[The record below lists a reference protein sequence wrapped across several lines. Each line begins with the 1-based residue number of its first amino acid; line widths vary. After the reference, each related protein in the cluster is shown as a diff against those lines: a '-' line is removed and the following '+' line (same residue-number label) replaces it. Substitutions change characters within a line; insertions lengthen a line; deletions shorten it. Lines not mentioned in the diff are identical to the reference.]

1 MADNLPKIPYTL
13 QNIRDLKFYSV
24 YNLQPLQSYSLRDFN
39 SGDTKHR
46 IYQNYINAYEADFT
60 SRAGMNAEE
69 FSKKAGLH
77 SKLVTENTD
86 FIKNFKIA
94 QNNFSINNTE
104 LNKYVNDLLSGD
116 SDRLQKLAGKEKE
129 IIKVLENWANS
140 VQEYLDVLS
149 RVDDLY
155 YFRNMDQ
162 AQINGSISMASGRNI
177 SQAFRLERSA
187 MTAMQNADA
196 LIVGLKQSID
206 KVNQEGL
213 SVKQLSNMVIT
224 TPSYE
229 GVRGQAPSTTKTL
242 GNLKTMVG
250 SLSNLMGFAF
260 EAQLASGLE
269 RQVNEALSDIALLG
283 GAEGVSVTLSDGRP
297 FKVKQSKTD
306 LRATVEGVDLGFSLK
321 NLSKNGKT
329 KRVSLNTSNTNQ
341 LIALISNNQD
351 FRSQLAGTLMWRSNS
366 IKRTSD
372 QLTMFLASLSADYAI
387 AMGGND
393 RIDYMVF
400 NDKVISLGEYYSIM
414 EKRLSLK
421 IHPSASQSS
430 YQNQLRELREREI
443 LANMPVKFTT

>member
-1 MADNLPKIPYTL
+1 
-13 QNIRDLKFYSV
+13 
-24 YNLQPLQSYSLRDFN
+24 
-39 SGDTKHR
+39 
-46 IYQNYINAYEADFT
+46 
-60 SRAGMNAEE
+60 
-69 FSKKAGLH
+69 
-77 SKLVTENTD
+77 
-86 FIKNFKIA
+86 
-94 QNNFSINNTE
+94 
-104 LNKYVNDLLSGD
+104 
-116 SDRLQKLAGKEKE
+116 
-129 IIKVLENWANS
+129 
-140 VQEYLDVLS
+140 
-149 RVDDLY
+149 
-155 YFRNMDQ
+155 
-162 AQINGSISMASGRNI
+162 MASGRNI

-213 SVKQLSNMVIT
+213 SVKQLANMVIT

-229 GVRGQAPSTTKTL
+229 GVRGQSPSTTKTL

-351 FRSQLAGTLMWRSNS
+351 FRSQLAGTLMWRSDS
-366 IKRTSD
+366 VKRTSD